1 MKFALPLANK
11 EYAFNAPSVRKYKEA
26 VEKLNSTTEALH
38 EVDISMTEEQ
48 ELHSALESAT
58 FA

>member
-1 MKFALPLANK
+1 MRFALPLADK
-11 EYAFNAPSVRKYKEA
+11 EYAFNASSVKKYKEA
-26 VEKLNSTTEALH
+26 VEKLNTTSETLH